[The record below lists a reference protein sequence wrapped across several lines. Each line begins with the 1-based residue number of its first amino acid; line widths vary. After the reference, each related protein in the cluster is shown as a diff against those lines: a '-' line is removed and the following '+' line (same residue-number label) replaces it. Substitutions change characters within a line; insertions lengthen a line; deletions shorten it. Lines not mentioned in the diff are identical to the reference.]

1 MKKKQTRWP
10 ANWESWAFIKMPHYP
25 VLLKEAIEFL
35 NLQKGSKVLDATV
48 DGGGHAEEILNKIVP
63 DGKLIGIDQ
72 DQQLL
77 EDLNSKFQITKF
89 KENIILINGNF
100 RNLDKLLEPL
110 KINFLDAAFFDLGI
124 SSLQL
129 QNSGRGFSFQK
140 DEPLIMT
147 FKSRPGDLTAADI
160 LNKFPEEEIYRIL
173 KEYGEERYAGR
184 IARAIVREREYRP
197 FKTTAELMEA
207 IRKAVPPQY
216 KRGHISFATRTFQA
230 LRIAVNDEL
239 GALEEGLAKA
249 WTLLGLKG
257 RLVVISFHSLEDR
270 IVKNFFKKK
279 SMEGEGLILIKKPV
293 TPSEEEIFLNPRSRS
308 AKLRAIKKI
317 GK

>member
-1 MKKKQTRWP
+1 
-10 ANWESWAFIKMPHYP
+10 MPHYP